1 MLENSQKEPHP
12 IFLAIESG
20 NLKEVNKI
28 INEDPSVLEQE
39 DSKMR
44 RTPIFYAIRSGN
56 LKIVKAIIKKAPSV
70 LKWEDSDWNTPIVYA
85 IKWGNLKIVEAIF
98 EEDRSVLEQKDP
110 DGMTPI
116 FHAILFKNPEIVK
129 AIIQKDLS
137 VLKQKDPDGMTPIF
151 HAILFKN
158 PEIVKAII
166 QKDLSVLRVKDSNA
180 LTPISLAAGMSIRF
194 SSRDKENKASKV
206 LQTILKC
213 RFPGHINKGIEE
225 DFKDLFSKTML
236 VKGIYSKEEVPFDFE
251 CLEKAFDKITPENTF
266 KKIYQELFEKVNK
279 NQSISSKNNE
289 EMFIFQSKLKNH
301 ESFFIFHV
309 NKEDGK
315 LTSISYCDGHTI
327 DEGRRI
333 KGSATHIN
341 GVTTF
346 KLKTPIEYSYENFV
360 KDFINENTKDKSV
373 EVFKNKFREKKL
385 YFKGSH
391 IEFSEI
397 THSIPTRFQTRDNCV
412 FKSSSVLARKI
423 SEQQNPETMDY
434 GFDEKIK
441 KPTGNGYYEHKKF
454 KTKLAEN
461 ALVSLIETKE
471 KISLK
476 SDPIRNYL
484 REKIEYTLKIAGVY
498 NKRKLMPIQEE
509 KSNEFKR
516 AKRRKIATGSHEA
529 ISAIL
534 SQESP
539 NQSLSPLTNKASP
552 LSTKMTDPKIIT
564 P

>member
-28 INEDPSVLEQE
+28 INKDPSVLEQE

-44 RTPIFYAIRSGN
+44 TPIFHAIRSGN

-85 IKWGNLKIVEAIF
+85 IRWGKLKIVEAIF

-129 AIIQKDLS
+129 AIIKKDLS
-137 VLKQKDPDGMTPIF
+137 VLG
-151 HAILFKN
+151 
-158 PEIVKAII
+158 
-166 QKDLSVLRVKDSNA
+166 VKDSNA
-180 LTPISLAAGMSIRF
+180 ITPISLAAGMSIRF
-194 SSRDKENKASKV
+194 SSRDKDDKASKV

-213 RFPGHINKGIEE
+213 RFPGHINKAIQE
-225 DFKDLFSKTML
+225 DFKELFSKTML
-236 VKGIYSKEEVPFDFE
+236 VKGIYSGEDAGFGFDG
-251 CLEKAFDKITPENTF
+251 LEKAFDKITPENTF

-289 EMFIFQSKLKNH
+289 EMFIFQSKLKSH

-327 DEGRRI
+327 DEGRKI
-333 KGSATHIN
+333 KDSATHIN

-360 KDFINENTKDKSV
+360 KDFINENTQNISV
-373 EVFKNKFREKKL
+373 VVFHNKFREKKL

-397 THSIPTRFQTRDNCV
+397 THSIPTRVQRRGNCV

-423 SEQQNPETMDY
+423 SEQQNPATMAYCFNSETKTPY
-434 GFDEKIK
+434 GS
-441 KPTGNGYYEHKKF
+441 GYDEHKKF

-461 ALVSLIETKE
+461 ALVSIIETKE

-484 REKIEYTLKIAGVY
+484 IEKIEDTIKIAGVY
-498 NKRKLMPIQEE
+498 NKRKLMPIPEE
-509 KSNEFKR
+509 KYNEFKR
-516 AKRRKIATGSHEA
+516 AKRRKITTVVHEE
-529 ISAIL
+529 IKAIL
-534 SQESP
+534 SNESP
-539 NQSLSPLTNKASP
+539 KKSLSPRTNKTSP
-552 LSTKMTDPKIIT
+552 LSTKITDPQIT
-564 P
+564 RP

>member
-28 INEDPSVLEQE
+28 INKDPSVLEQE
-39 DSKMR
+39 DSKMG
-44 RTPIFYAIRSGN
+44 TPIFHAIRSGN

-85 IKWGNLKIVEAIF
+85 IKWGKLKIVEAIF

-116 FHAILFKNPEIVK
+116 FHAILFKNPEIVE
-129 AIIQKDLS
+129 AIIK
-137 VLKQKDPDGMTPIF
+137 
-151 HAILFKN
+151 
-158 PEIVKAII
+158 
-166 QKDLSVLRVKDSNA
+166 KDLSVLRVKDSNA
-180 LTPISLAAGMSIRF
+180 VTPISLAAGMSIRF

-309 NKEDGK
+309 NKEDSK
-315 LTSISYCDGHTI
+315 LTSISYCDGNKI
-327 DEGRRI
+327 DEGGKI
-333 KGSATHIN
+333 EGSTTHIN

-346 KLKTPIEYSYENFV
+346 KLNTPIDYDNDFA
-360 KDFINENTKDKSV
+360 KNFINENTQDKSLG
-373 EVFKNKFREKKL
+373 VFYDKFREKKL

-397 THSIPTRFQTRDNCV
+397 THSIPTRVQIRDNCV

-423 SEQQNPETMDY
+423 SEQQNPENMVY
-434 GFDEKIK
+434 GFDPKTQE
-441 KPTGNGYYEHKKF
+441 PTGNGHHEYKEF
-454 KTKLAEN
+454 KANLTEN
-461 ALVSLIETKE
+461 AIVSLIETKE
-471 KISLK
+471 KISLE

-484 REKIEYTLKIAGVY
+484 REKIEYTLKIAGVH
-498 NKRKLMPIQEE
+498 NKRKLIPIPKGE
-509 KSNEFKR
+509 SDEFR
-516 AKRRKIATGSHEA
+516 SAKKRKITTHEK
-529 ISAIL
+529 INVIL
-534 SQESP
+534 NSNESP
-539 NQSLSPLTNKASP
+539 NESLSPLTNQPSP
-552 LSTKMTDPKIIT
+552 LSTNMTGPKIIT

>member
-28 INEDPSVLEQE
+28 INKDPSVLEQE
-39 DSKMR
+39 DSKTR

-129 AIIQKDLS
+129 AIIK
-137 VLKQKDPDGMTPIF
+137 
-151 HAILFKN
+151 
-158 PEIVKAII
+158 
-166 QKDLSVLRVKDSNA
+166 KDLSVLRVKDSNA

-397 THSIPTRFQTRDNCV
+397 THSIPTRTQIRDNCV

-423 SEQQNPETMDY
+423 SEQQNPDMAYYFNSETKTPY
-434 GFDEKIK
+434 GS
-441 KPTGNGYYEHKKF
+441 GYDEHKKF

-498 NKRKLMPIQEE
+498 NKRKLMTIPEE
-509 KSNEFKR
+509 KSNEFKST
-516 AKRRKIATGSHEA
+516 KRRKLATAGHEA